1 VSETASFSCYI
12 CGEPS
17 SRICLYCTK
26 DACDNHL
33 CDKCGRCSDCCVCE
47 VPLEAEAAAGPGQA
61 V

>member
-1 VSETASFSCYI
+1 MSETTSFSCYI

-33 CDKCGRCSDCCVCE
+33 CEKCSRCSDCCVCD
-47 VPLEAEAAAGPGQA
+47 VPLEAETVPAQGHEA
-61 V
+61 